1 MLPDDVLLEIFD
13 FHADEAVD
21 GAIKEAIVEA
31 DIMDPDTGY
40 IKKPIIEGWI
50 TLAHVCQRWRSVIF
64 QSPRRLN
71 LRLLCLP
78 ETPAKDTLDIWPP
91 LPLIVEDHYG
101 ASFGAD
107 NILAA
112 LKHNHRVCQ
121 IELLCEP
128 SSELECYTNSAAMQ
142 KPFPKLTHLLLGG
155 PSRSS
160 GSILPDSFLG
170 GNAPRLRSLELDC
183 IPFLGLPKLLLSATH
198 LIHLDLFDIPPSG
211 YIPPEALATSL
222 SALTNLESLNLHFRS
237 PRPRPALDSRR
248 PPPLTH
254 SNSIL
259 PSLTK
264 IEFKGTGDYLEEILA
279 RIDAPRLDRLDITF
293 FNEILFDTSQ
303 LPQFISRIPA
313 LRSLQKGHVTFNYAD
328 IVVEFNSQT
337 SGYHVLRVRILCS
350 APDWQLSS
358 IEQVCTPSL
367 PPLSTLEDL
376 YIVGGRLDPP
386 LWEGD
391 VENTLWLEVLHPF
404 AAVKNLYLCKKIV
417 PSIAPALQELV
428 GARTTE
434 ELPNLE
440 NIFLEG
446 LQPSGSVQEGIEK
459 FLTARQITNRPIA
472 VSRWDMNPKQYGN
485 HYHF

>member
-21 GAIKEAIVEA
+21 EAINEAIVET
-31 DIMDPDTGY
+31 DIMHPDTGY

-50 TLAHVCQRWRSVIF
+50 TLVHVCQRWRSVIF
-64 QSPRRLN
+64 QSPRRFN

-112 LKHNHRVCQ
+112 LEHNHHVCQ

-142 KPFPKLTHLLLGG
+142 KPFPKLTHLLLRG

-160 GSILPDSFLG
+160 GSTLPDSFLG

-183 IPFLGLPKLLLSATH
+183 IPFPGLPKLLLSATH

-211 YIPPEALATSL
+211 YIPPEALATSF
-222 SALTNLESLNLHFRS
+222 SALTNLESLNLHFLS

-248 PPPLTH
+248 PPPMTH
-254 SNSIL
+254 SIL
-259 PSLTK
+259 PSLTE
-264 IEFKGTGDYLEEILA
+264 IEFKGTSDYLEEILA

-293 FNEILFDTSQ
+293 FNDILFDTSQ

-313 LRSLQKGHVTFNYAD
+313 LRSPKKGHVTFDYAE

-358 IEQVCTPSL
+358 IEQVFTPSF

-376 YIVGGRLDPP
+376 YIFDDSDRYYPRPWQD
-386 LWEGD
+386 D
-391 VENTLWLEVLHPF
+391 VENTLWLEVLHRF
-404 AAVKNLYLCKKIV
+404 AAVKNLYLCEEIA
-417 PSIAPALQELV
+417 PSIGAALQELV

-434 ELPNLE
+434 ELPTLE

-446 LQPSGSVQEGIEK
+446 LQPSGPAQEGIEK
-459 FLTARQITNRPIA
+459 FLTARQLTSRPIA
-472 VSRWDMNPKQYGN
+472 VSRWDRNLDP
-485 HYHF
+485 